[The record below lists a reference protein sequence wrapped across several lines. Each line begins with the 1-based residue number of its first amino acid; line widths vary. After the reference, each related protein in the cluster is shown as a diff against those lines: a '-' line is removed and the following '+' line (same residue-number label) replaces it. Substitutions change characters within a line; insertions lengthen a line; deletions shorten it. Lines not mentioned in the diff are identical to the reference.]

1 MPRSLK
7 VIGMA
12 QLGLLLFKYAQSL
25 LDVTICLETEDCHIV
40 NDKLS
45 VVFSHVSL
53 TFQDTGSLNNMI

>member
-1 MPRSLK
+1 
-7 VIGMA
+7 MA